1 MIPSA
6 DVTVRPLPK
15 LLPWNEWF
23 WTSGE
28 HGVLRIQGCDGC
40 DALVHPPTPVCPAC
54 RSKAWSPRPMSGLAT
69 VIGYTIN
76 HQQWLPQFDPPYII
90 ANVALADD
98 PSIHLTT
105 NIVDCEPSAVCIGME
120 VRVRFEH
127 AEDVWLPLF
136 EPTGNTD
143 PVDRVT
149 EPTRPVVRRP
159 LRSDRYEHQSVI
171 SGIGRSTLG
180 RRLMIDPVS
189 LAVDACLQAIADAG
203 LTPEDIDGIATYPG
217 NGGYE
222 IGFGEGGI
230 TPVEEALRLRPTWI
244 SGGSDIHGPGG
255 SVFNA
260 MMAVASGLCRHVLCY
275 RTVWQ
280 STATQLRLA
289 EGGGARVLNGSEWRS
304 PYGAI
309 SAANWIAMNASQ
321 YLHRYG
327 ATRELFGHVA
337 VNARANA
344 ALNPVAIYREH
355 MTMDDYLQARM
366 ITTPFG
372 LYDCDV
378 PCDGAIALIVSDAS
392 VAGDLPKPAIRI
404 EAAGTQITER
414 LSWDQGTVT
423 HEPQVIGA
431 ATHLWTRSQLTP
443 DDIDLALLYDG
454 FTFNAIS
461 WIEALG
467 FCDFGE
473 AKDWI
478 DGGRTIAR
486 DGRLPLNPHGGQLSE
501 GRTHGMGFFYEAVTQ
516 LRHEAGDRQVA
527 KADTA
532 VVATGGGTPSGV
544 LILQRDGI

>member
-1 MIPSA
+1 MP
-6 DVTVRPLPK
+6 TRPLPR

-23 WTSGE
+23 WTSGAD
-28 HGVLRIQGCDGC
+28 GILRIQGCDACG
-40 DALVHPPTPVCPAC
+40 ARVHPPAPVCPSC
-54 RSKAWSPRPMSGLAT
+54 HSSRTSHSPMSGRAT
-69 VIGYTIN
+69 VIGSTVN
-76 HQQWLPQFDPPYII
+76 HQQWLPGFDPPYVI

-98 PSIHLTT
+98 PTIHLTT
-105 NIVDCEPSAVCIGME
+105 NIVGCDPADVYIGME
-120 VRVRFEH
+120 VQVRFEQI
-127 AEDVWLPLF
+127 EDVWLPLF
-136 EPTGNTD
+136 EPTGATD
-143 PVDRVT
+143 PVDRVP
-149 EPTRPVVRRP
+149 EPTRPVCRAP
-159 LRSDRYEHQSVI
+159 ISTDRYEHKSVI
-171 SGIGRSTLG
+171 SGIGRSALG
-180 RRLMIDPVS
+180 RRLMVDPVS
-189 LAVDACLQAIADAG
+189 LAVDACLKAITDAG
-203 LTPEDIDGIATYPG
+203 LTPADIDGIATYPG
-217 NGGYE
+217 GGGYE

-244 SGGSDIHGPGG
+244 NGGGDIPGPGG
-255 SVFNA
+255 SVLNA
-260 MMAVASGLCRHVLCY
+260 MMAVAAGLCRHVLCF

-289 EGGGARVLNGSEWRS
+289 SGSGRVLNGSEWRS

-309 SAANWIAMNASQ
+309 SAANWIGMNANQ

-327 ATRELFGHVA
+327 ATRELLGHVA
-337 VNARANA
+337 VNNRANA
-344 ALNPVAIYREH
+344 ALNPIAIYRDP
-355 MTMDDYLQARM
+355 MTMDDYLNARM

-378 PCDGAIALIVSDAS
+378 PCDGAIAVIVSDAS

-414 LSWDQGTVT
+414 ISWDQDTVT
-423 HEPQVIGA
+423 HEPQVIGPSA
-431 ATHLWTRSQLTP
+431 HLWTRTQFTP

-454 FTFNAIS
+454 FSFNAIT

-467 FCDFGE
+467 FCGFGE

-516 LRHEAGDRQVA
+516 LRHEAGARQVT

-544 LILQRDGI
+544 VILQRDGV